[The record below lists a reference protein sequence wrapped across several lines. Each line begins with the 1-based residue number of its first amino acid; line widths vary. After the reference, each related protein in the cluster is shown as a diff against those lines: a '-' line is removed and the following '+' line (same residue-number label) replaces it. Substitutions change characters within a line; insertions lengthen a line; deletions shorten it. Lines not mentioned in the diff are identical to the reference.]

1 MKSKILVLGGTGL
14 FGSLLHQSVEDNY
27 RLDLLGTSTKT
38 RYKLGEPIEPNLLNK
53 IKESDIIIFASW
65 DFRYQ
70 KKDYIEFHL
79 SEYKKIL
86 KICKE
91 LDKNL
96 IFISTYYASY
106 KSKSVYNR
114 AKAACEKISIENNY
128 SSLRVGSLLSNSTEG
143 PMGFY
148 NRLFIL
154 SKIFNRRLILT
165 PDRRRFAITTTT
177 ELFDFFTSKKI
188 EKTNIHPIH
197 KEKMYSLSEL
207 FNIISGVEN
216 KFIYINWKIVY
227 FSLKIIEFF
236 GIRFKYNSDGLI
248 SIWGEN

>member
-1 MKSKILVLGGTGL
+1 M
-14 FGSLLHQSVEDNY
+14 
-27 RLDLLGTSTKT
+27 
-38 RYKLGEPIEPNLLNK
+38 
-53 IKESDIIIFASW
+53 
-65 DFRYQ
+65 
-70 KKDYIEFHL
+70 
-79 SEYKKIL
+79 
-86 KICKE
+86 
-91 LDKNL
+91 
-96 IFISTYYASY
+96 
-106 KSKSVYNR
+106 
-114 AKAACEKISIENNY
+114 
-128 SSLRVGSLLSNSTEG
+128 
-143 PMGFY
+143 
-148 NRLFIL
+148 